1 MRREEKRRERE
12 RERGRESERDIQR
25 STESGNCELLM
36 DCKIK
41 QNNICEMWMN

>member
-12 RERGRESERDIQR
+12 QERDIQR